1 MDSLSRLINWLRAF
15 VVLAFVL
22 TVAPAFAEGVVPA
35 TGPAS
40 CTGMSDP
47 DPDQPPLAA
56 YTAEGWSW
64 VRAMRVHPADGLC
77 AWGFEYTNAAYSW
90 ANPYWLETNIVSP
103 APTCPADSTSVAG
116 QCVCSAGFIVN
127 QAGTGCAA
135 PPNHCS
141 ESIGQSMPGEVSAPV
156 TGKGV
161 VPSALCGEGCQYLP
175 TGGAAAGAGVWG
187 GKNGKWWYSGNGSD
201 WKVSG
206 VTCSSSPDQPA
217 GPLNPPKPLPDPP
230 PKGMCPGS
238 VNGVSV
244 VVPCDETGT
253 SSGSGTPSPGT
264 GGGGGGTGGG
274 SGGTGTTPGPGGS
287 NTGAPVTTPS
297 PSGAAPGSSTNTT
310 QTGCNQSTCTTTTT
324 TTNKPDGTTTTQT
337 GSTTTDKGTY
347 CKDNPG
353 SPNCADKQSSFT
365 GACAATAC
373 NGDAV
378 QCAIAREQYRRNC
391 ELFDATE
398 ASARGPAAA
407 TAGDQP
413 GDHPGAHKSSVALGT
428 FDQTNILAGG
438 CPADMSVPVSHFGS
452 VTLPFSKLCGPAD
465 VLGNVL
471 VAITA
476 LACIGIV
483 FVRGS

>member
-22 TVAPAFAEGVVPA
+22 AVAPAFAEGVVPSN
-35 TGPAS
+35 GPAS
-40 CTGMSDP
+40 CAGIGDP
-47 DPDQPPLAA
+47 HPDRAPEPG
-56 YTAEGWSW
+56 YSGEGWSW
-64 VRAMRVHPADGLC
+64 SRYGPEDLGAGFSPRC
-77 AWGFEYTNAAYSW
+77 AFGFNYVNPLYPW
-90 ANPYWLETNIVSP
+90 ANPYHVNTDSAEA
-103 APTCPADSTSVAG
+103 APSCPADSTSVAG

-141 ESIGQSMPGEVSAPV
+141 ESIGQSFAGEISAPV
-156 TGKGV
+156 SGKGV

-187 GKNGKWWYSGNGSD
+187 GKGGKWWYSGNGSD

-206 VTCSSSPDQPA
+206 VTCSSNPDQPA
-217 GPLNPPKPLPDPP
+217 GPLNPPQPLPNPP

-244 VVPCDETGT
+244 VVPCEETGT
-253 SSGSGTPSPGT
+253 SSGSGTPSS
-264 GGGGGGTGGG
+264 GTGGG
-274 SGGTGTTPGPGGS
+274 SGGTGTTPGSGGS
-287 NTGAPVTTPS
+287 SSGAPTTAPS
-297 PSGAAPGSSTNTT
+297 PSGTAPGSSTSTS
-310 QTGCNQSTCTTTTT
+310 QTGCNQSTCTTTTTT

-398 ASARGPAAA
+398 ASVRGLAAA

-452 VTLPFSKLCGPAD
+452 VTLPFSKLCGPAE

>member
-1 MDSLSRLINWLRAF
+1 VCHF
-15 VVLAFVL
+15 
-22 TVAPAFAEGVVPA
+22 
-35 TGPAS
+35 
-40 CTGMSDP
+40 
-47 DPDQPPLAA
+47 
-56 YTAEGWSW
+56 
-64 VRAMRVHPADGLC
+64 
-77 AWGFEYTNAAYSW
+77 GFDYVNPNFPW
-90 ANPYWLETNIVSP
+90 ANPYHYPTDGVGP
-103 APTCPADSTSVAG
+103 VPTCPADSTSVAG

-127 QAGTGCAA
+127 QAGTGCGA

-206 VTCSSSPDQPA
+206 VTCSSNPDQPA

-264 GGGGGGTGGG
+264 GGGGGGGGTGGG

-287 NTGAPVTTPS
+287 NTGAPITTPS

-310 QTGCNQSTCTTTTT
+310 QTGCNQSTCTTTTTT

-398 ASARGPAAA
+398 ASARGLAAA